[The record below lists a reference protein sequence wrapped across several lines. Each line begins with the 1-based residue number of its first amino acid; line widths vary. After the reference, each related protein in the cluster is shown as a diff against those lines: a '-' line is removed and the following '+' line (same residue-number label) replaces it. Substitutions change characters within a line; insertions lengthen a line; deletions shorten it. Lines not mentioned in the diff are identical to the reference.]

1 MTNPNDA
8 VGTNAAYDGR
18 TSVNAFND
26 DLAAYTSGILSGW
39 ACTPNS
45 GLTVSLGGDGSTRDV
60 AVAEDNAGNKT
71 SINNISGSPIDV
83 TMSAAPGSNS
93 RIDLIVAYVD
103 NPPQGVNTTADN
115 PSACG
120 IINVTGTASSTP
132 VAPNDTAIRTAITGD
147 GASGATAYYAI
158 LAVITIPSGTTDIT
172 TSNIQAGPSAK
183 LDSNN
188 IDFTNSN
195 QYEELGRV
203 TLATN
208 KIPNEVVT
216 LSKTCKYIKF
226 IFSGSSATAGASL
239 QIRFN
244 NDTGANYPRVVMQRT
259 VSTSTTDWFADNATS
274 INVGGG
280 PDANTPARVYTEV
293 SKTPNG
299 WMGWTVSSMVNFARW
314 GAQGWSSTNDITSV
328 SVASSGN
335 HTWKAGSTLVVY
347 GHN

>member
-1 MTNPNDA
+1 MTNPNNA

-93 RIDLIVAYVD
+93 RIDLVVAYVD

-120 IINVTGTASSTP
+120 IIKVTGTASSSP
-132 VAPNDTAIRTAITGD
+132 VAPNDSAIRTAITGD

-158 LAVITIPSGTTDIT
+158 LAYITISSGTTDIT
-172 TSNIQAGPSAK
+172 TSNIQAGSSA
-183 LDSNN
+183 NTTN
-188 IDFTNSN
+188 VDFSVTGGNYKTTEQN
-195 QYEELGRV
+195 TGFTWVDGRV
-203 TLATN
+203 IYKKTINTGQLPNNTLKEVAHGVTN
-208 KIPNEVVT
+208 LRRIIDLRGIAYRSTNNTFAP
-216 LSKTCKYIKF
+216 LP
-226 IFSGSSATAGASL
+226 ATAGA
-239 QIRFN
+239 QI
-244 NDTGANYPRVVMQRT
+244 YL
-259 VSTSTTDWFADNATS
+259 FANATNIQITTTS
-274 INVGGG
+274 DRTEFLESYVTIH
-280 PDANTPARVYTEV
+280 YTK
-293 SKTPNG
+293 SN
-299 WMGWTVSSMVNFARW
+299 
-314 GAQGWSSTNDITSV
+314 
-328 SVASSGN
+328 
-335 HTWKAGSTLVVY
+335 
-347 GHN
+347 

>member
-1 MTNPNDA
+1 MTNPNNA

-93 RIDLIVAYVD
+93 RIDLVVAYVD

-120 IINVTGTASSTP
+120 IIKVTGTASSSP
-132 VAPNDTAIRTAITGD
+132 VAPNDSTIRTAITGD

-158 LAVITIPSGTTDIT
+158 LAYITISSGTTDIT
-172 TSNIQAGPSAK
+172 TSNIQAGPTAQLSPTNVSLAS
-183 LDSNN
+183 LIPQTNN
-188 IDFTNSN
+188 VEINTGLKFGGKTIYAQKFSGSVALTANTRV
-195 QYEELGRV
+195 EV
-203 TLATN
+203 TLAT
-208 KIPNEVVT
+208 ITSTPYVISTIGWAVP
-216 LSKTCKYIKF
+216 
-226 IFSGSSATAGASL
+226 G
-239 QIRFN
+239 
-244 NDTGANYPRVVMQRT
+244 
-259 VSTSTTDWFADNATS
+259 STSSTANSPITTA
-274 INVGGG
+274 
-280 PDANTPARVYTEV
+280 
-293 SKTPNG
+293 
-299 WMGWTVSSMVNFARW
+299 
-314 GAQGWSSTNDITSV
+314 
-328 SVASSGN
+328 
-335 HTWKAGSTLVVY
+335 VY
-347 GHN
+347 GNNGSMTGYFAALGSPVNNTIRVRWMYSTTTTGYYDIVVFYTKN

>member
-93 RIDLIVAYVD
+93 RIDLVVAYVD

-120 IINVTGTASSTP
+120 IIKVTGTASSTP

-172 TSNIQAGPSAK
+172 TSNIQAGPSAITTNVDFSLTGGNYSTTEQDTGFTWIDGK
-183 LDSNN
+183 HIYKKTYNVGPLPNNTTKNVPHGLTSLD
-188 IDFTNSN
+188 
-195 QYEELGRV
+195 
-203 TLATN
+203 
-208 KIPNEVVT
+208 KI
-216 LSKTCKYIKF
+216 IKWE
-226 IFSGSSATAGASL
+226 GAST
-239 QIRFN
+239 N
-244 NDTGANYPRVVMQRT
+244 TTGNTILLPSPANALFTIVVNTTNISIYTTSDRT
-259 VSTSTTDWFADNATS
+259 
-274 INVGGG
+274 G
-280 PDANTPARVYTEV
+280 YTYAYITLYYT
-293 SKTPNG
+293 KTN
-299 WMGWTVSSMVNFARW
+299 
-314 GAQGWSSTNDITSV
+314 
-328 SVASSGN
+328 
-335 HTWKAGSTLVVY
+335 
-347 GHN
+347 

>member
-71 SINNISGSPIDV
+71 SINNISGSPINV

-93 RIDLIVAYVD
+93 RIDLVVAYVD

-120 IINVTGTASSTP
+120 IIKVTGTASSTP

-172 TSNIQAGPSAK
+172 TSNIKAGPSAITT
-183 LDSNN
+183 NV
-188 IDFTNSN
+188 DFSITGGN
-195 QYEELGRV
+195 Y
-203 TLATN
+203 
-208 KIPNEVVT
+208 
-216 LSKTCKYIKF
+216 KT
-226 IFSGSSATAGASL
+226 TE
-239 QIRFN
+239 Q
-244 NDTGANYPRVVMQRT
+244 DTGFTWVDGKHIFKKT
-259 VSTSTTDWFADNATS
+259 VNFGALPNATS
-274 INVGGG
+274 KAV
-280 PDANTPARVYTEV
+280 NTNISNLDYLITFEGVTTNGTTIFAIPSLRPLNSTLEIGIWF
-293 SKTPNG
+293 SKTQITIETASNRNDF
-299 WMGWTVSSMVNFARW
+299 TAYITLYYTK
-314 GAQGWSSTNDITSV
+314 TN
-328 SVASSGN
+328 
-335 HTWKAGSTLVVY
+335 
-347 GHN
+347 